1 MKILDLAWLVLKVN
15 IHILNKKMELSQ
27 MFSLF
32 SLELNTKAQETTF
45 LFEAAK

>member
-1 MKILDLAWLVLKVN
+1 MEISWLF
-15 IHILNKKMELSQ
+15 Q
-27 MFSLF
+27 LF